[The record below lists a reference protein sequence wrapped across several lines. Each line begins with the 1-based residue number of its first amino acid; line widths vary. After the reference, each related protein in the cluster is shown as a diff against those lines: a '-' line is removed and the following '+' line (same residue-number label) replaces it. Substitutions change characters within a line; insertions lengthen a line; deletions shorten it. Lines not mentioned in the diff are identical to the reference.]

1 MKIHPLLTLPLFQSS
16 LSFYFCLFYFLFF
29 LIHVVPKLAIK
40 LIYIRSPWA
49 GSCNKFNNI
58 KKIVQYIPTV
68 QYIIVNKIKRVVAYL
83 ISDSVVLNTKED
95 ILKSVGKRNH
105 FQTLWRQWLQVSN
118 VHCK

>member
-1 MKIHPLLTLPLFQSS
+1 M
-16 LSFYFCLFYFLFF
+16 
-29 LIHVVPKLAIK
+29 PKLAIK

-95 ILKSVGKRNH
+95 ILKSVGKRVTTSKH
-105 FQTLWRQWLQVSN
+105 YGVSGYRFPTFTVN
-118 VHCK
+118 KAHN